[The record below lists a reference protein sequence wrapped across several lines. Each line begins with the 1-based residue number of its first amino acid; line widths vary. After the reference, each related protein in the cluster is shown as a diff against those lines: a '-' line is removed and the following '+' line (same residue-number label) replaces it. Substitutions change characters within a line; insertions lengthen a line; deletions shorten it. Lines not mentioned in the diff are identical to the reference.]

1 MQNDF
6 VMAAAGFLLFLIVL
20 FLIGREIVCWYLK
33 INLLLNVFEEMRG
46 LMRVQVQVQQQLLES
61 IQKIQHT
68 KQSSDIKIESLFV
81 NGYSDEEYLKKSLF
95 KKTNQSSFTY
105 FALPNGN
112 FVFPYEKKYYLFDSK
127 EKLDEALKVYSMDKA
142 FPTALATKEINE
154 QQSSEIR
161 KSSSDLEIE
170 QARNRWKGSSNV

>member
-6 VMAAAGFLLFLIVL
+6 VMAAVGFLLFLIVL

-33 INLLLNVFEEMRG
+33 INIRLSVLEEMRG
-46 LMRVQVQVQQQLLES
+46 LMSVQVQVQQQLLEN
-61 IQKIQHT
+61 IKKIQHT
-68 KQSSDIKIESLFV
+68 KQSSDVDIESLYV

-95 KKTNQSSFTY
+95 KKITQGSATY
-105 FALPNGN
+105 FTLPNGN
-112 FVFPYEKKYYLFDSK
+112 FVFSYNKKYYLFDSK
-127 EKLDEALKVYSMDKA
+127 EKLNEALKVYSTDGT
-142 FPTALATKEINE
+142 FPTELASKELTE

-161 KSSSDLEIE
+161 KSSSILEIE